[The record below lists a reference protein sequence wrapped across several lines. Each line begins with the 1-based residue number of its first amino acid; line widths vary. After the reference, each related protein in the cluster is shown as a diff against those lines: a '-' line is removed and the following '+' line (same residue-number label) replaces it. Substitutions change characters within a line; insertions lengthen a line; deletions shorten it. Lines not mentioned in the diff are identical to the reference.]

1 VPATTPTAW
10 RVRFH
15 QISVMKIHIINNFV
29 VAKGSAFDSMV
40 REGAGD
46 HHIMVQRLDLMA
58 LLLEFLS
65 TSS

>member
-1 VPATTPTAW
+1 
-10 RVRFH
+10 
-15 QISVMKIHIINNFV
+15 MKIHIINNFV

-40 REGAGD
+40 RKGAGD